1 MKMQNTNPAEVTATI
16 ELTYMEARKLK
27 DILTTEAKS
36 YSELAVDYLN
46 SGDTRYAEL
55 AAKKYKQAKTI
66 LSKINTI
73 L

>member
-1 MKMQNTNPAEVTATI
+1 MQNTNPTEVTATI

-27 DILTTEAKS
+27 DILEAEAKT

-46 SGDTRYAEL
+46 SGDARYAEL
-55 AAKKYKQAKTI
+55 AAKKHKQVKTI